1 MGRTKQ
7 TGRTDQKRMFIGTS
21 SDDCLQLRAVTDA
34 DSSLLANGLGYG
46 VEETL
51 HTGKLKRSVVLD
63 IYNTEVTSMDSH
75 EEITEIA
82 CKFNV
87 PYEKVLAIKNG
98 ELYSKYTTDARAMN
112 SEVTI
117 EDLRDSLDNVYKE
130 NEELDLEN
138 DGLRIIYDELQ
149 VEKDELQVEK
159 DELEE
164 EKDELHVEKME
175 LEDENGDLEMEN
187 YSLRMTNDDLKV
199 QLKYQRRI
207 LNARIERLQTL
218 LRVAKEELE
227 LSEVTTKGLSDEIHA
242 IRKSIYDG
250 FRDISGELVQ

>member
-1 MGRTKQ
+1 
-7 TGRTDQKRMFIGTS
+7 MFIGTS

-98 ELYSKYTTDARAMN
+98 ELYAKYTVHAKAMN
-112 SEVTI
+112 ADVTI
-117 EDLRDSLDNVYKE
+117 DDVRDSLDLMY
-130 NEELDLEN
+130 NEYDKLEQEH

-149 VEKDELQVEK
+149 VEKDELEEER
-159 DELEE
+159 DELEVT
-164 EKDELHVEKME
+164 KTE
-175 LEDENGDLEMEN
+175 LELEKTELENENETLQMEN
-187 YSLRMTNDDLKV
+187 SSLFMTNDDLRAKLTF
-199 QLKYQRRI
+199 QGRK
-207 LNARIERLQTL
+207 LNARIKRLETL
-218 LRVAKEELE
+218 LRVSKED
-227 LSEVTTKGLSDEIHA
+227 SDSFDPTVHFP
-242 IRKSIYDG
+242 
-250 FRDISGELVQ
+250 FRSQKD